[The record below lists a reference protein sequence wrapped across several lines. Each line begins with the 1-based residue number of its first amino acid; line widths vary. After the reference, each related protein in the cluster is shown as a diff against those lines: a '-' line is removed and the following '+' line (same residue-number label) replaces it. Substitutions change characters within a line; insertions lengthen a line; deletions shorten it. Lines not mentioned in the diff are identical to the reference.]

1 MNTYTPGQIYK
12 LFEEGETPLSTA
24 DLFVL
29 QEELQR
35 VIDFLRVIGESR
47 LASTL
52 MREQEAIDKIL
63 RARETK

>member
-1 MNTYTPGQIYK
+1 MNAYTPGQLYK
-12 LFEEGETPLSTA
+12 LFEEGEIHLSTA
-24 DLFVL
+24 DLCIL

-63 RARETK
+63 RIREMK